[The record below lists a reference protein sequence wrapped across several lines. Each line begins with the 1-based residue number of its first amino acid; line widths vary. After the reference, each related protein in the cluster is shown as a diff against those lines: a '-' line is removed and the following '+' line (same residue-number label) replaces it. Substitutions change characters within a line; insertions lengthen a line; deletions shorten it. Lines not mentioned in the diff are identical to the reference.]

1 AIEGVAGVPVGD
13 VLTGT
18 GVLDPTNP
26 NAGNLWVVQN
36 ELLDRRTTICEE
48 YVLDAAARGTDW
60 TTVLAGVE
68 LVLRSHCWA
77 VFTDVTIG

>member
-1 AIEGVAGVPVGD
+1 MHLFVSVSVSVSVSAR
-13 VLTGT
+13 
-18 GVLDPTNP
+18 
-26 NAGNLWVVQN
+26 VVQN

-68 LVLRSHCWA
+68 LVLRSHVCA
-77 VFTDVTIG
+77 YTYPFKKYNSLARQASVE